1 VFHTDVAKIDRDVAH
16 VAIVVHIYCKRPFQ
30 MFHLLFQM
38 YLASVLIWML
48 HMFHTHIVIV
58 CSKYFISFRCMLQ
71 VFHGASVSCFRGCSE
86 SHVGTTRVAGEGRGE
101 PGAGG

>member
-16 VAIVVHIYCKRPFQ
+16 VAIFVHIYCKRPFQ

-48 HMFHTHIVIV
+48 HMFHTYVASV
-58 CSKYFISFRCMLQ
+58 CSKYFNCFSLMLQ
-71 VFHGASVSCFRGCSE
+71 
-86 SHVGTTRVAGEGRGE
+86 
-101 PGAGG
+101 